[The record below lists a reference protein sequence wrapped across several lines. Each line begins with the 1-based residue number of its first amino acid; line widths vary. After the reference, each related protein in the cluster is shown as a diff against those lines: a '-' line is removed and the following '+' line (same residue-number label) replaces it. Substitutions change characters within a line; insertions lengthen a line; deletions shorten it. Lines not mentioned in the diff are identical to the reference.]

1 MPSTTI
7 GTYEIEY
14 SGVLLPD
21 SEHWAAYVTI
31 FAPSPNPMHRNN
43 IFPNQRVSVEHIFST
58 QAEAE
63 QEALKIAT
71 EMISQCKSKAT

>member
-1 MPSTTI
+1 MPSETI
-7 GTYEIEY
+7 GEYEIEY

-21 SEHWAAYVTI
+21 SEHWAAYVTV

-43 IFPNQRVSVEHIFST
+43 IFPNQRVSVEQVFAN

-63 QEALKIAT
+63 QEAYKVAT
-71 EMISQCKSKAT
+71 GMIKQCGSTPS

>member
-1 MPSTTI
+1 MPSETI

-21 SEHWAAYVTI
+21 SEHWAAYLTV

-43 IFPNQRVSVEHIFST
+43 IFPNQRVSVEQVFAN

-63 QEALKIAT
+63 QEAHKVGT
-71 EMISQCKSKAT
+71 EMITQCGSRPK